1 MTGFEITGASAA
13 DMELM
18 RGWADEEGWNPGD
31 SDRFAFAVADPEGF
45 LVGRLDGEPV
55 ACISAVRY
63 GAGFGFIGLYIARP
77 AFRGQGYGIR
87 LWHAGMERLDGRLVG
102 LDGVVAQQ
110 DNYRKSGFLPAW
122 NNVRYEG
129 VPAGYVDGAAENEV
143 GTGAGVG
150 AGVEAWAGTDAGV
163 AIVDA
168 ASLPFGLLA
177 AYDRRF
183 FPEPRPAF
191 LSAWTGLPG
200 RTALAAVRDGRIEGL
215 GVIRPCSAAH
225 RIGPLYATDP
235 AVAGALLR
243 RLARHAP
250 GGVVSVDAPDANPQA
265 AALLANLGLVPVFET
280 ARMYTGPAPDLALAE
295 LFGVTSLE
303 LG

>member
-13 DMELM
+13 DMEM
-18 RGWADEEGWNPGD
+18 IRGWADEEGWNPGD

-63 GAGFGFIGLYIARP
+63 GAGFGFIGFYIARP
-77 AFRGQGYGIR
+77 AFRGRGYGIR
-87 LWHAGMERLDGRLVG
+87 LWRAGMERLDGRLVG
-102 LDGVVAQQ
+102 LDGVVDQQ
-110 DNYRKSGFLPAW
+110 DNYRKSGFRSAW
-122 NNVRYEG
+122 NNVRLEG
-129 VPAGYVDGAAENEV
+129 VPQAGGDAADGD
-143 GTGAGVG
+143 G
-150 AGVEAWAGTDAGV
+150 GVE
-163 AIVDA
+163 IVDA
-168 ASLPFGLLA
+168 ATLPFGLLA

-183 FPEPRPAF
+183 FPAPRDAF

-225 RIGPLYATDP
+225 RIGPLYAATP
-235 AVAGALLR
+235 AVAAALLR

-250 GGVVSVDAPDANPQA
+250 GCLVAVDVPDANPEA
-265 AALLANLGLVPVFET
+265 TALFKGLGLVPTFEA

>member
-110 DNYRKSGFLPAW
+110 GNYRKSGFLPAW

-129 VPAGYVDGAAENEV
+129 VPEGYDGGDGESDGGAENETGNGN
-143 GTGAGVG
+143 GTG
-150 AGVEAWAGTDAGV
+150 AGV

-191 LSAWTGLPG
+191 LSAWTALPG

-225 RIGPLYATDP
+225 RIGPLYAADP
-235 AVAGALLR
+235 AVAAALLR

-250 GGVVSVDAPDANPQA
+250 AGVVSVDVPDANPQA
-265 AALLANLGLVPVFET
+265 AALLAGLGLVPVFET

>member
-1 MTGFEITGASAA
+1 MTGFEIAGASAA
-13 DMELM
+13 DMKLI
-18 RGWADEEGWNPGD
+18 RDWADEEGWNPGD

-63 GAGFGFIGLYIARP
+63 GGGFGFIGFYIARP
-77 AFRGQGYGIR
+77 AVRGQGYGIR

-102 LDGVVAQQ
+102 LDGVVDQQ
-110 DNYRKSGFLPAW
+110 DNYRKSGFRSAW
-122 NNVRYEG
+122 NNFRYEG
-129 VPAGYVDGAAENEV
+129 VPQGEDDRA
-143 GTGAGVG
+143 
-150 AGVEAWAGTDAGV
+150 VE
-163 AIVDA
+163 IVDA
-168 ASLPFGLLA
+168 ATLPFGRLA

-183 FPEPRPAF
+183 FPAARDAF

-215 GVIRPCSAAH
+215 GVIRPSSAAH
-225 RIGPLYATDP
+225 RIGPLYAATP
-235 AVAGALLR
+235 AVAAALLR

-250 GGVVSVDAPDANPQA
+250 DGLVSVDVPDANPTA
-265 AALLANLGLVPVFET
+265 GALFERLGLAPAFET
-280 ARMYTGPAPDLALAE
+280 ARMYTGPTPDLALTE